1 MTDCCLESM
10 FLIFNYNRNAFPVA
24 MIFNWNFLFA
34 MDEETKNRFEDA
46 IFAFSMGEDVEA
58 EKILK
63 TLVMESHNS
72 IEIFR
77 ALAEISLSLKNLNQA
92 EDACRKALAINPDD
106 LTSVVSLARIL
117 VQKGDK
123 EGAEDAS
130 AKARLLGWKEELA
143 EDESSL

>member
-1 MTDCCLESM
+1 
-10 FLIFNYNRNAFPVA
+10 
-24 MIFNWNFLFA
+24 
-34 MDEETKNRFEDA
+34 
-46 IFAFSMGEDVEA
+46 MGEDVEA